1 MSVGYDQKGGVFRLF
16 FCVSITIVKEM
27 KWFPFFLS
35 SGDATR
41 FSPVPASTRHLDVLA
56 LRITVYSL
64 YITQYVVCGGAVVNE
79 LSYISIMLSCL
90 YKVQNKIISMCIQE
104 LSIVGSISQR

>member
-1 MSVGYDQKGGVFRLF
+1 MIRRVGSLDWFLCLYYNRKRDEMAYIF
-16 FCVSITIVKEM
+16 FV
-27 KWFPFFLS
+27 S

-41 FSPVPASTRHLDVLA
+41 FSPVSVSTRHLDVLA

-79 LSYISIMLSCL
+79 LSYISIMLCCL
-90 YKVQNKIISMCIQE
+90 YKVQNKIISICIQE